1 MRASRNGPRQPRGLR
16 VLGWALLTAARLVLA
31 DPAPPESHLCD
42 AAHPQ
47 QAKAVAD
54 ELYEKGEYQRA
65 GECYQA
71 AGDASGAQLAF
82 LKAVGPNSEANAR
95 ALNDQQQAAKA
106 LLAKLH
112 QAVHSGDR

>member
-1 MRASRNGPRQPRGLR
+1 MRAARQRRRPQHRR
-16 VLGWALLTAARLVLA
+16 WVLGWAFLAAARLALA
-31 DPAPPESHLCD
+31 DPAAEESRPCD

-47 QAKAVAD
+47 EAKAVAD
-54 ELYEKGEYQRA
+54 VLYEKGEYQRA

-71 AGDASGAQLAF
+71 AGDASAAQLAF

-112 QAVHSGDR
+112 SALRSGDR